1 MLTALSDIAIS
12 TISAVLGALIVA
24 AIPIGTRPSLWTGSS
39 RTSVRNSNGQQVYAP
54 NSTGPINPTQHNVVL
69 TTHQTIHQNIRS
81 SATSTGTTQAAPGNR
96 PLAVVIGLVM
106 FTLTT
111 VYSRGYEA
119 AVGFAIGVS
128 IALAVIVIVLIYRTC
143 KAELF
148 AVQSLAASTRILSA
162 IVLLLAAAWSAV
174 GRTWGGYSMADVR
187 TQLEKLTE
195 RAAYSEGVLAW
206 AGSRTIVPAF
216 KMFFSE
222 PQLALVGIFALGAMI
237 VALIWAW
244 SAISTAFAW
253 SSYLG
258 FQHGATTKKRV
269 IARASKFEA
278 LNARF
283 AWSSLGGT
291 ALIAAMVF
299 GFPWLVTMSSTG
311 ELSRW
316 LFGQ

>member
-1 MLTALSDIAIS
+1 MLTALSDIAIG

-24 AIPIGTRPSLWTGSS
+24 IIPIGTRPSLWTGGD
-39 RTSVRNSNGQQVYAP
+39 RDSVRNRNGQQVYAP
-54 NSTGPINPTQHNVVL
+54 NSTGPINSTQHNVVL
-69 TTHQTIHQNIRS
+69 TIHQNIRS
-81 SATSTGTTQAAPGNR
+81 SATSTGTTQAAPDDR
-96 PLAVVIGLVM
+96 PWAVVFGLVM
-106 FTLTT
+106 FTLTA
-111 VYSRGYEA
+111 VYTRGYEA

-128 IALAVIVIVLIYRTC
+128 IALAVILVVLIYRTC

-148 AVQSLAASTRILSA
+148 AVQSLGACARILSA

-187 TQLEKLTE
+187 TQLEILTE
-195 RAAYSEGVLAW
+195 PATPSEGTVAW
-206 AGSRTIVPAF
+206 AGSRTAVPVF

-237 VALIWAW
+237 FALVWAW
-244 SAISTAFAW
+244 SAVSTAFAW

-258 FQHGATTKKRV
+258 FRHGATTKRRV
-269 IARASKFEA
+269 IVRASKFET

-283 AWSSLGGT
+283 AWSSLGAT
-291 ALIAAMVF
+291 ALFAAVTF
-299 GFPWLVTMSSTG
+299 GLPWLVTMSSPG
-311 ELSRW
+311 ELTQW